1 MNEKVLE
8 GLTQKFSALAS
19 NLPKGSEMPGQ
30 EQLKQIL
37 QSALSKL
44 DLVTREEFDAQA
56 AVLLRTRE
64 KVDGLENRMKEIEAL
79 LDK

>member
-8 GLTQKFSALAS
+8 GLTQKISALAS

-64 KVDGLENRMKEIEAL
+64 KVDALENRMKEIEAL

>member
-8 GLTQKFSALAS
+8 GLTQKISALAS

-30 EQLKQIL
+30 EQLKQIV